1 MIDIFSSQR
10 FLPGPL
16 IKLHLYVT
24 RHRVSK
30 KRTAM
35 QKKTNNPVYNEA
47 FTFKISADA
56 LPKVLFKF
64 VVINKTSHGQDD
76 VIGQVSLGQHVTGS
90 GFSHWNHMLA
100 SPRKPVAMWHNIMR
114 TWLPRGHAL
123 VRGFVG
129 VIIEKESLI
138 LLILSCQVQG
148 GGKQQGGFE
157 PKMSVNY
164 CLSPIYQETKQR
176 STCALNTYH
185 V

>member
-114 TWLPRGHAL
+114 TWLPRGAWICGSNHRKGKFDFVDSEL
-123 VRGFVG
+123 PSSGRG
-129 VIIEKESLI
+129 
-138 LLILSCQVQG
+138 
-148 GGKQQGGFE
+148 
-157 PKMSVNY
+157 VNN
-164 CLSPIYQETKQR
+164 KVV
-176 STCALNTYH
+176 LNLKRQWTIA
-185 V
+185 